1 MTTTNELRKEIIE
14 ILATKWQ
21 KRAGLKVPESDSVR
35 LGNDAVTINATVMYA
50 DLAKSTELVDGYKDH
65 FAAEIY
71 KSYLVATCRIIKDN
85 DGIITAFDGDR
96 VMAVFLGQS
105 MNTSAVKAALKIN
118 YAVNEII
125 NPAIV
130 SQYPST
136 TYKIRQAVG
145 IDTSDLFIA
154 KTGIRGNND
163 LMWVGRAANYAAK
176 LCILREDGYKTYITK
191 AVFDAMNDSTK
202 MGGNPKKSM
211 WEERQWTSMDN
222 MIIYRSSWHW
232 SF

>member
-1 MTTTNELRKEIIE
+1 MITTDELRREIIE
-14 ILATKWQ
+14 IFATTWK
-21 KRAGLKVPESDSVR
+21 KRAGLKVPESDGIR

-71 KSYLVATCRIIKDN
+71 KSYLVATCRIINDN
-85 DGIITAFDGDR
+85 GGIITAFDGDR
-96 VMAVFLGQS
+96 VMAVFFGQT
-105 MNTSAVKAALKIN
+105 MNTTAVKTALKIN

-125 NPAIV
+125 NPVLI

-136 TYKIRQAVG
+136 PYRIRQAVG
-145 IDTSDLFIA
+145 IDTSDLFVA
-154 KTGIRGNND
+154 KTGIWGNND
-163 LMWVGRAANYAAK
+163 LVWIGRAANYAAK
-176 LCILREDGYKTYITK
+176 LCTLREDGYKTYITK
-191 AVFDAMNDSTK
+191 AVFDK
-202 MGGNPKKSM
+202 MHESAKNGGNPKKSM

-222 MIIYRSSWHW
+222 MTIYRSSWHW